1 MNPSAKYLIP
11 FLALALAG
19 CSEPEKQEFPDEPR
33 LVKASIRVGT
43 SPMENLPLLP
53 AGKSNTQMRPEDL
66 NPIKTL
72 AVFQYDPEGNFVL
85 SDYHDYTNNGQSTG
99 EMNVQL
105 ETQLAAYNDNS
116 TVCLVANMPR
126 EECDSIA
133 TSCLFLRDFQD
144 YTTEVPYS
152 GRSETS
158 LGYGLME
165 SSYMSGYY
173 EGPITE
179 GMDISAALGRII
191 SNVSIG
197 ISLGEGWS
205 YYDMP
210 RSASIQLQN
219 IPRKTFLF
227 PPDEATYEN
236 SRIERGHFNEEAIN
250 TLSDSEYAYRY
261 YYVAGFAALDSS
273 DACNLHIQVTMNN
286 GSIRSTDIPLGNDA
300 PGTENRNY
308 TIYRNSNYTFNL
320 RLVPAM
326 KDSGKA
332 IRKGSQ
338 GMEIEIPL

>member
-105 ETQLAAYNDNS
+105 ETRLAAYNDNS

-133 TSCLFLRDFQD
+133 ASCLFLRDFQD

-179 GMDISAALGRII
+179 GMDPITRTSA
-191 SNVSIG
+191 SNAGTSTRRT
-197 ISLGEGWS
+197 ST
-205 YYDMP
+205 
-210 RSASIQLQN
+210 RSA
-219 IPRKTFLF
+219 IPNTPTVITTWPVLR
-227 PPDEATYEN
+227 PWIPQMPATCI
-236 SRIERGHFNEEAIN
+236 SR
-250 TLSDSEYAYRY
+250 
-261 YYVAGFAALDSS
+261 
-273 DACNLHIQVTMNN
+273 
-286 GSIRSTDIPLGNDA
+286 
-300 PGTENRNY
+300 
-308 TIYRNSNYTFNL
+308 
-320 RLVPAM
+320 
-326 KDSGKA
+326 
-332 IRKGSQ
+332 
-338 GMEIEIPL
+338 